1 VVVSVIGDRAEIEL
15 AKISP
20 DTVAQIDVH
29 RFWEA
34 LQPRVADVERQLG
47 EITG

>member
-1 VVVSVIGDRAEIEL
+1 MLVIRDRAEIDP

-34 LQPRVADVERQLG
+34 LQSALADVERQLG